1 MKTNLIYAA
10 SVGGALC
17 VGFLMNTEKVTAA
30 AAPGP
35 DPGASP
41 IGRLVDVTLIS
52 WPLSTQPA
60 YKINGTLITMQPE
73 WLVVNE
79 GNYDHWI
86 ARDKVMEMKA
96 SK

>member
-10 SVGGALC
+10 VVGGALC
-17 VGFLMNTEKVTAA
+17 VGFLMNTEKVAAA
-30 AAPGP
+30 AAPGS
-35 DPGASP
+35 DPGAPP
-41 IGRLVDVTLIS
+41 IGKLVDVTVIT

-60 YKINGTLITMQPE
+60 FKINGTLIAMQPN

-86 ARDKVMEMKA
+86 PTDKVMDIKA
-96 SK
+96 AK